1 MTRITATLS
10 IAMACA
16 SSHVVLGQAARD
28 PVKGVSDV
36 RKLYDSGQY
45 QQVIAATA
53 GPASDPR
60 VTYIRAQSHQKL
72 LQVNEARQAYEQLA
86 TRPGSEADADADAW
100 RDIGRSAL
108 ALIGLDTAAALEA
121 SNQAVTRSPS
131 LPEAHYQRGL
141 ALSATQ
147 DMAGAAEAFQKA
159 SDLDPTWAYAHYYA
173 GLAYSKVKR
182 IDLTAQHFQTFLRLA
197 PQAPERMEVQ
207 SIMKALNR

>member
-10 IAMACA
+10 IAIACA
-16 SSHVVLGQAARD
+16 SSHVVLGQAASG
-28 PVKGVSDV
+28 PVKAVSDV

-45 QQVIAATA
+45 QQVIAAAA
-53 GPASDPR
+53 GPAVDPR

-72 LQVNEARQAYEQLA
+72 LQVNEAHEAYEQLA
-86 TRPGSEADADADAW
+86 ARPETEGDAW

-108 ALIGLDTAAALEA
+108 ALMALDAATALAA
-121 SNQAVTRSPS
+121 SNQAVARNPL

-141 ALSATQ
+141 ALSAAQ

-159 SDLDPTWAYAHYYA
+159 SDLDPTWAYPHYYA

-197 PQAPERMEVQ
+197 PQAPERLEVQ